1 MEDGENLVNGMSAQ
15 YPVEVLSIADIVN
28 VTTLRQ
34 HMVGLIALLMAQ
46 LMLKQRRVMKTHAQV
61 GCLIKLIFYM

>member
-1 MEDGENLVNGMSAQ
+1 MEDGENLVNGMNAQ
-15 YPVEVLSIADIVN
+15 YPVAVQSIADIVN

-61 GCLIKLIFYM
+61 VCLIN